1 MRPDNQLPRTTEI
14 TKVRPRFFV
23 LFRMDFAINVSV
35 VSCRCRNKATRAA
48 TADKKEGEGGEE
60 GGKKNLMW
68 DFVNKGSAAGSAGEA
83 SPPPATATPPATSTT
98 C

>member
-48 TADKKEGEGGEE
+48 VAGEKEGKGGEV
-60 GGKKNLMW
+60 GGDQNWSM
-68 DFVNKGSAAGSAGEA
+68 
-83 SPPPATATPPATSTT
+83 
-98 C
+98 